1 MPPLASI
8 PRRIAARLIDG
19 AIIGFVWVVPMAV
32 TGHIDTDGLDVST
45 WLANA
50 VWVTWIAYEV
60 LLVMLT
66 GQTLGKRILG
76 VQVVDGTTG
85 AVPNADQAVRR
96 AGVYVDTRAGA
107 TKEAGD
113 ITQPLANGTIGAA
126 DIIGDLFELCRGEQ
140 TGRPPG
146 DRTGITLFKSV
157 GAALEDLAAAEL
169 VVDR

>member
-19 AIIGFVWVVPMAV
+19 AIIGFVWVVPMAA
-32 TGHIDTDGLDVST
+32 TGHIDTNGLDVST

-60 LLVMLT
+60 SLVLLT

-76 VQVVDGTTG
+76 VQVVDGATG

-96 AGVYVDTRAGA
+96 AVPTIIQGVPILGAFGTLMWVPALWRPRHQGLHDRLAG
-107 TKEAGD
+107 T
-113 ITQPLANGTIGAA
+113 
-126 DIIGDLFELCRGEQ
+126 
-140 TGRPPG
+140 
-146 DRTGITLFKSV
+146 V
-157 GAALEDLAAAEL
+157 
-169 VVDR
+169 VVDLRAQPSS